1 MWEFPSL
8 IRHPESRRTG
18 LIRPA
23 SPLARSLVSID
34 WGEIYTSV
42 YADLVRFLDRKVWD
56 RERAQDLAQ
65 ETFARAIGQQ
75 PDNPRAWLFRV
86 ASNLARDETRL
97 VVRRRRH
104 LALLRREAEL
114 GGTAMASPSS
124 LVEDREQ
131 AERIRQALD
140 RLGERDQ
147 NVLLLWNAGLTY
159 SEIAGETGLA
169 PGAISTTLARALK
182 RLGDAHHALEEEHAA
197 RG

>member
-1 MWEFPSL
+1 
-8 IRHPESRRTG
+8 
-18 LIRPA
+18 
-23 SPLARSLVSID
+23 VSID
-34 WGEIYTSV
+34 WGEVYTSV
-42 YADLVRFLDRKVWD
+42 YDELVRFLDRKVWD

-86 ASNLARDETRL
+86 AANLARDETRL

-104 LALLRREAEL
+104 LALLWREPEL
-114 GGTAMASPSS
+114 GGTSAPCPST
-124 LVEDREQ
+124 LVEDRER
-131 AERIRQALD
+131 AELIRQALD

-159 SEIAGETGLA
+159 SEIAAEIGLA
-169 PGAISTTLARALK
+169 PGAISNTLARALK

>member
-1 MWEFPSL
+1 
-8 IRHPESRRTG
+8 
-18 LIRPA
+18 
-23 SPLARSLVSID
+23 VSID
-34 WGEIYTSV
+34 WGEVYTSV

-104 LALLRREAEL
+104 LALLRREPEL
-114 GGTAMASPSS
+114 GGTAVPSPSM
-124 LVEDREQ
+124 LVEDRET

-169 PGAISTTLARALK
+169 PGAVSTTLGRALK

-197 RG
+197 RR